1 MISSTFRLQ
10 NYWQAVLF
18 VLAAI
23 IIQSCGPKEPDE
35 SFTFTPY
42 PGLSSDERTVER
54 RYASQISENLR
65 AYIGAYR
72 FYWGK
77 VVNTD
82 SARELSVDY
91 APDGPDAMTP
101 RNLSHRARYTQATQG
116 PSRELAVHVYR
127 QMLTEQTRPGEE
139 ARVVFTAGGAG
150 SGKST
155 SISNIPDVQA
165 IVDNAQIVFDT
176 TFSSPQTMELIQQ
189 ALTAQKTVTIV
200 YVYRDPPEA
209 FEGMIERA
217 RATGRPVSLTNF
229 LETHLG
235 APRMVGRVRQQ
246 FSADV
251 EAGRLNLLV
260 VDNTANHPNQATLVR
275 DNPAGF
281 LANRA
286 SAFTETQLRQDL
298 RRRLRDALRTQRID
312 RDMFNQINR

>member
-1 MISSTFRLQ
+1 MISSAVRLQ
-10 NYWQAVLF
+10 TYWQIIFF
-18 VLAAI
+18 VIAAI
-23 IIQSCGPKEPDE
+23 IIQSCSPKTPDE
-35 SFTFTPY
+35 SFNFTPY
-42 PGLSSDERTVER
+42 PGLSSEERAVEG

-101 RNLSHRARYTQATQG
+101 RNLTHRARYTLATQG
-116 PSRELAVHVYR
+116 PSRELAVQVYR
-127 QMLTEQTRPGEE
+127 QMLTEQPTSGEE

-155 SISNIPDVQA
+155 SISNIADVQA

-176 TFSSPQTMELIQQ
+176 TFSSPQTIELVQQ
-189 ALTAQKTVTIV
+189 ALTAQKSVTIV
-200 YVYRDPPEA
+200 YVYREPPDA

-217 RATGRPVSLTNF
+217 RATGRPVSLSNF

-235 APRMVGRVRQQ
+235 APTMIDRVMRQ
-246 FSADV
+246 FSDDV
-251 EAGRLNLLV
+251 QAGRLNLLV
-260 VDNTANHPNQATLVR
+260 VDNTANHPSQATLVH
-275 DNPAGF
+275 DNPTGF

-286 SAFTETQLRQDL
+286 STYTERQLRRDL
-298 RRRLRDALRTQRID
+298 RRSLRAALQAQRID
-312 RDMFNQINR
+312 RDMFNQIDR